1 MKVAMMQPTF
11 LPWIGY
17 FELLAC
23 CDKFI
28 ILDDFQFVYQS
39 FHSKNKLFV
48 NINTVDWYTVPIDKK
63 NSFEQ
68 PLNIVKIKESIPWR
82 KKFWKRIENNYSKSS
97 YFDEFKESIK
107 DIILEPTEEECI
119 FSIRKL

>member
-1 MKVAMMQPTF
+1 MQPTF

-68 PLNIVKIKESIPWR
+68 PLNIVKIKEKYSVE
-82 KKFWKRIENNYSKSS
+82 KK
-97 YFDEFKESIK
+97 
-107 DIILEPTEEECI
+107 ILEKN
-119 FSIRKL
+119 RK